1 MDQDAFRQLVS
12 APREEVVGRG
22 QGYDRNFGQAS
33 YKNRERRRAQRES
46 HESQPDWKPRQV
58 GGTEFRGSHSKH
70 AYMDRAEMRRRG
82 IEMPLDV
89 RLPSLP
95 DPEADP
101 AGSENEVPPVSD
113 ADLEQAWESGR
124 TEPGVVASSSGGT
137 KAAFRP
143 ITEAKEA
150 PDVIYVNGKRMR
162 KKKKKA
168 PEASLEPLVAT
179 PEEPSHAT
187 TFRPRKATSTQ
198 GHTQTPLSSHSPT
211 AKNSIAESSAPS
223 SDTHA
228 LQRSASTIT
237 GEQKESSPTQGTTS
251 PADPSTASVTSAGVE
266 SSDAPKARP
275 PARPTFVPEV
285 DDDDD
290 IFADAG
296 EWEGLSDE
304 ETPATKAAPAK
315 HGDWFAPSSAAP
327 TDLASP
333 AAPEAR
339 TPPPH
344 SPRSATPD
352 TPPTRLEGLSTSA
365 LPTEMIR
372 SLLSREDEAPA
383 RRSGAA
389 PKRKRSKKGRGDP
402 DSP

>member
-1 MDQDAFRQLVS
+1 
-12 APREEVVGRG
+12 
-22 QGYDRNFGQAS
+22 
-33 YKNRERRRAQRES
+33 
-46 HESQPDWKPRQV
+46 
-58 GGTEFRGSHSKH
+58 
-70 AYMDRAEMRRRG
+70 
-82 IEMPLDV
+82 MPLDV
-89 RLPSLP
+89 RLPALP
-95 DPEADP
+95 DAEADT
-101 AGSENEVPPVSD
+101 AGSENEAPPVSD

-124 TEPGVVASSSGGT
+124 AEPGADAPAPDAP

-143 ITEAKEA
+143 ITETKEA

-168 PEASLEPLVAT
+168 PEASTEPPIAT

-187 TFRPRKATSTQ
+187 AFRPRKATST
-198 GHTQTPLSSHSPT
+198 HTNTQVHLPRHSPNV
-211 AKNSIAESSAPS
+211 KDSAEEASLPS

-228 LQRSASTIT
+228 PPPLTPATSSEQQGSSSAQDATRPMDTPATSAST
-237 GEQKESSPTQGTTS
+237 G
-251 PADPSTASVTSAGVE
+251 AA

-285 DDDDD
+285 NDDDD

-296 EWEGLSDE
+296 EWEGLSE
-304 ETPATKAAPAK
+304 EEAPAPKAAPAK

-327 TDLASP
+327 PDAAP
-333 AAPEAR
+333 AAAPEAR

-352 TPPTRLEGLSTSA
+352 TPPTRLEGLSSSA
-365 LPTEMIR
+365 LPSEMSR
-372 SLLSREDEAPA
+372 WLLSREDEAPA
-383 RRSGAA
+383 RRQGAA